1 MRASTFK
8 SDARLSA
15 GSCAAV
21 AVWVGMELAF
31 IRGKGKIASKFSDC
45 CDNVI
50 GREHE
55 AVV

>member
-8 SDARLSA
+8 PDARLSA
-15 GSCAAV
+15 GRCTAV
-21 AVWVGMELAF
+21 AVRVGMELAF
-31 IRGKGKIASKFSDC
+31 IRGKGAIASKFSDC

-50 GREHE
+50 GKEHE